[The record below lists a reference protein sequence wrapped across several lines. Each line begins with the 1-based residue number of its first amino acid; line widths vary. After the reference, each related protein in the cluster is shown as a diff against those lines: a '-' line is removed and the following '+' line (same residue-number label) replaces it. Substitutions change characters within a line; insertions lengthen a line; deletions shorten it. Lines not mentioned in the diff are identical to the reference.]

1 MLVGVTPWPC
11 TPGLTSAHPS
21 KGSQP
26 HLFKTGL
33 PDRVRSSGEG
43 VTPLW
48 PEEAQPVPSAPE
60 VLPRF
65 DLGWTCLLEDKR
77 NRTDTVGSSDIFQY
91 SF

>member
-1 MLVGVTPWPC
+1 MEQKVCVLVGVTPWPC

-43 VTPLW
+43 VTPL
-48 PEEAQPVPSAPE
+48 
-60 VLPRF
+60 
-65 DLGWTCLLEDKR
+65 
-77 NRTDTVGSSDIFQY
+77 
-91 SF
+91 